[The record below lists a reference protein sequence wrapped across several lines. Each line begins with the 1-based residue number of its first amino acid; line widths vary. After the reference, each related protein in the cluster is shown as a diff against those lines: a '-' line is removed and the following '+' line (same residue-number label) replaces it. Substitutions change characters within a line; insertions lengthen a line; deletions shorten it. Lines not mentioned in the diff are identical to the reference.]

1 MCTTWGH
8 TANGTRREALGSCAR
23 MLVCVPFQSR
33 TRSKP
38 LSQVIRQARLAPS
51 VAQSAEKAEHKRGAV
66 RLSLNRRYAV
76 RAESGCFIDTFN
88 QPSGRRRS
96 TRMTPTD
103 LTAVRNHIASRI
115 VGQQSFI
122 DSMLICLLSGGHLL
136 VEGMP
141 GLAKT
146 SAVKALAES
155 LEGDFHRIQFTPDLL
170 PSDLIGTDIYRHEKG
185 EFEFR
190 QGPLFHNILLADEVN
205 RAPAKVQSALL
216 EAMAE
221 RQITVG
227 QRTYPLPPLFMVLAT
242 QNPVEQEGTYQ
253 LPEAQLDRFLMQAV
267 VTYPSRGEELKIL
280 EFDSQQRAHGD
291 PVPCQPLTQADLF
304 AMRRDVAGLYLDPK
318 LNDYVVDLVQATRQP
333 QRYDRDLG
341 RWCRFG
347 ASPRASIAL
356 ARCARARA
364 WLEGDTFVTPDHIQS
379 VAPEILRHR
388 ILLTFEAEAEGV
400 TTDTFISRLLTL
412 VAVP

>member
-1 MCTTWGH
+1 M
-8 TANGTRREALGSCAR
+8 S
-23 MLVCVPFQSR
+23 
-33 TRSKP
+33 
-38 LSQVIRQARLAPS
+38 PS
-51 VAQSAEKAEHKRGAV
+51 DLQAV
-66 RLSLNRRYAV
+66 R
-76 RAESGCFIDTFN
+76 D
-88 QPSGRRRS
+88 
-96 TRMTPTD
+96 
-103 LTAVRNHIASRI
+103 HIASRI
-115 VGQQSFI
+115 IGQQAFI
-122 DSMLICLLSGGHLL
+122 DSMLVCLLSDGHLL

-146 SAVKALAES
+146 TAVKALAES
-155 LEGDFHRIQFTPDLL
+155 IEGDFHRIQFTPDLL

-190 QGPLFHNILLADEVN
+190 QGPLFHNLLLADEVN

-221 RQITVG
+221 HQITVG
-227 QRTYPLPPLFMVLAT
+227 QKTYPLPQLFMVLAT
-242 QNPVEQEGTYQ
+242 QNPVEQEGTYH

-267 VTYPSRGEELKIL
+267 VTYPSRDEELRIL
-280 EFDSQQRAHGD
+280 ELDGEQQKHSPAPPIKRLSQAE
-291 PVPCQPLTQADLF
+291 LF
-304 AMRRDVAGLYLDPK
+304 AMRRDVAELYLDPK
-318 LNDYVVDLVQATRQP
+318 LHHYIVDLVQATRNP
-333 QRYDRDLG
+333 KLYDRDLG

-364 WLEGDTFVTPDHIQS
+364 WMDGESFVAPHHIQS

-400 TTDTFISRLLTL
+400 TTDAFIKRLLSL
-412 VAVP
+412 VAIP